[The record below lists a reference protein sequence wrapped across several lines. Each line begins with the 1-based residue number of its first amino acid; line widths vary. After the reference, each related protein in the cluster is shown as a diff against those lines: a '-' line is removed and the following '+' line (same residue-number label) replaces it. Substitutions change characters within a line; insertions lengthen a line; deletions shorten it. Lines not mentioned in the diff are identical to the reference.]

1 MYLEHFQLSQNPFQI
16 NSDPAFLWYG
26 EKHKEALATLKYG
39 FYQDKSFLLL
49 TGDIGLGKTSIIN
62 ALLKL
67 LGKNDLAVS
76 ITDPKL
82 EKLDFFNF
90 IAAAFGMPETYSAK
104 GAFLRDFKSFLLKCR
119 NEGKKVLLI
128 IDESQRLTPDLLEE
142 IRLLADIESDGS
154 KLMKVFFVGQTEF
167 NDILMRPENKAI
179 RQRITINYNIDPLN
193 LKETAKYLVFRLMKA
208 GAKKNFF
215 NKDAVEAIYIFSKG
229 YPRLINI
236 IADRAMLTAFVQS
249 KKRITKD
256 IVRECAAELDI
267 SKAKVSHDNDVAA
280 FKSDHGSGI
289 QEIVHIL
296 EPIDSKKFRAALDD
310 QGLSRT
316 SMFRMVLT
324 RIHRAASDPQEL
336 QSTIKEEANRI
347 SSSVS
352 RNELKAMMATNA
364 VPFLKPIIQTLHE
377 LVFEKSPENMA

>member
-16 NSDPAFLWYG
+16 NSDPAFLWFG
-26 EKHKEALATLKYG
+26 EQHKEALATLKYG
-39 FYQDKSFLLL
+39 FYEDKNFLLL

-62 ALLKL
+62 ALLGL
-67 LGKNDLAVS
+67 MGNNDLAVS

-90 IAAAFGMPETYSAK
+90 IAAAFGMPETYATK
-104 GAFLRDFKSFLLKCR
+104 GVFLRDFKSFLLKCR

-128 IDESQRLTPDLLEE
+128 IDESQRLTSDLLEE
-142 IRLLADIESDGS
+142 IRLLADFEADGC

-193 LKETAKYLVFRLMKA
+193 LKETAKYLAFRLMKA
-208 GAKKNFF
+208 GAEKNFF
-215 NKDAVEAIYIFSKG
+215 SKEAVEAIYLFSKG

-236 IADRAMLTAFVQS
+236 IADRAMLTAFVKS

-267 SKAKVSHDNDVAA
+267 SKAKVSHDNDGAA
-280 FKSDHGSGI
+280 FKSDHDSGM
-289 QEIVHIL
+289 QELMRIL

-316 SMFRMVLT
+316 SIFRMVLA
-324 RIHRAASDPQEL
+324 RIHRAAADPQEL
-336 QSTIKEEANRI
+336 QFTIKEEANRI
-347 SSSVS
+347 SSSAS
-352 RNELKAMMATNA
+352 RNELKAVMATNT
-364 VPFLKPIIQTLHE
+364 VPFLQPIIEMLYA
-377 LVFEKSPENMA
+377 LVFEKPPENKA